1 MYDLARVLDR
11 CKEGGKRVEKRVEG
25 ANSFSRREEIGFSSK
40 TKGSVPIE
48 NCICQI
54 SIGFQQLQ
62 SRSSVYTASVRDIEI
77 DESIGWEI

>member
-25 ANSFSRREEIGFSSK
+25 ANSLSRGRIGFSGK
-40 TKGSVPIE
+40 TKASVPIE